1 MTCFLVSSEFVS
13 SENRREINVLNF
25 IRSYVIT
32 NTNSF

>member
-1 MTCFLVSSEFVS
+1 MTCFLVSSEFVG
-13 SENRREINVLNF
+13 SENWRDINVLIF

>member
-13 SENRREINVLNF
+13 SENRHDINVLNF
-25 IRSYVIT
+25 IRSYVII